1 MKLDADTLPTVPH
14 TPPSAGPDRAPV
26 GEDDGDGVADGDAAA
41 GEDAAAAGD
50 VAKVAE
56 SPITAHISAA
66 PPIHLLLVLD
76 SDRRT
81 VPPELPAADGP
92 DVALVS
98 RGLARSES
106 SMILP
111 PW

>member
-26 GEDDGDGVADGDAAA
+26 GEGDGVADGDAAP

-50 VAKVAE
+50 VAKAAE

-81 VPPELPAADGP
+81 APTELPAADGP
-92 DVALVS
+92 
-98 RGLARSES
+98 
-106 SMILP
+106 
-111 PW
+111 